1 MDRFRILCKNTLL
14 SKIVLVFSPNS
25 CYNLLRRY
33 DNMKTRRKQTIFAL
47 LFLTISLL
55 CGCTADLTPTSTP
68 EPTSAKET
76 VSETESAFTVRFID
90 VGQADSALI
99 SCDGHHMLIDGGN
112 RADSDLV
119 YTVLKNENIT
129 HLDLVIGTHSD
140 EDHIGGIAGALNFAD
155 ADTILCPVTNHS
167 SKAFE
172 NFKKYADMQGGGLR
186 IPSIGESFDLGSA
199 DVDILAVNSGS
210 GTNDTSI
217 VTKITYGET
226 TFLFTGDAESETE
239 AFLLNSGED
248 LTVDVLKVSHHGSS
262 SASSAEFLN
271 AVMPDYSVISVGKGN
286 SYGHPTEEVL
296 ERLEDIGTTILRTD
310 LSGDIIFTSDGT
322 SVSYTTEKRDTSSV
336 EKISGSESMETY
348 ILNINTMKFHKPECK
363 SAKRIHDTNKKE
375 YSGTRNDV
383 ISMGYEACE
392 ICKP

>member
-1 MDRFRILCKNTLL
+1 
-14 SKIVLVFSPNS
+14 
-25 CYNLLRRY
+25 
-33 DNMKTRRKQTIFAL
+33 MKTRRKQTIFAVFL
-47 LFLTISLL
+47 LTIALL
-55 CGCTADLTPTSTP
+55 CGCTADLTPTSAP
-68 EPTSAKET
+68 ELTSAKQI
-76 VSETESAFTVRFID
+76 SSQADSAFTVRFID

-119 YTVLKNENIT
+119 YTVLKNEDIT

-140 EDHIGGIAGALNFAD
+140 EDHIGGIAGALTYAD
-155 ADTILCPVTNHS
+155 ADMILCPVTEHS

-172 NFKKYADMQGGGLR
+172 NFKKYADMQGGGIL

-226 TFLFTGDAESETE
+226 AFLFTGDAESETE

-248 LTVDVLKVSHHGSS
+248 LTADVLKVSHHGSS

-310 LSGDIIFTSDGT
+310 LSGDIIFISDGT
-322 SVSYTTEKRDTSSV
+322 SVSYTTQKRNDSSIEKRADSAA
-336 EKISGSESMETY
+336 EETY
-348 ILNINTMKFHKPECK
+348 ILNMNTTKFHVPACK
-363 SAKRIHDTNKKE
+363 SAKRISESNKKE
-375 YSGTRNDV
+375 YTGTREDV
-383 ISMGYEACE
+383 IAMGYDACE
-392 ICKP
+392 VCKP